1 MDDSSYRKEHLF
13 IGGDWVDPDSSDVIE
28 VISPSTEQ
36 VMGTVPDATTVDVDR
51 AVAAARSA
59 LTSGPWPA
67 MSPAERAD
75 IMSALS
81 GVLQARSTDIAQM
94 ITEQNGSPISWSIMG
109 QVFSS
114 TLALDYYA
122 DLTRT
127 YDFEERRDGMMGPVL
142 LRREPVGVVGAIV
155 PWNVPLFTTML
166 KLAPALAAGCTVV
179 LKPAPETPLDAYMLA
194 EAAMEAGLPP
204 GVLNI
209 VAAGREVGEHLVT
222 HPGVDKI
229 AFTGSTA
236 AGRRIAALCGEQLKR
251 CTLELGGKSAA
262 IICADADL
270 DATVAGLMSASLMN
284 NGQAC
289 VAQTRILVQRDRYDD
304 TVDALTAAIGNMV
317 VGDPMDPA
325 TEIGPLTSAR
335 QRDRVEGYISAG
347 RDEGASV
354 ALGGGRPSGMDRGW
368 YVEPT
373 VFTGVDNSMRI
384 AQEEIFGPV
393 LAVIPYTDESEA
405 IAIANDSPYGL
416 SGSVWSADNAR
427 ATDIARKIDTGT
439 VSVNGFMIEFCS
451 PFGGYK
457 DSGLGR
463 ELGPEGLSH
472 YLEMKSIMLLGGE

>member
-1 MDDSSYRKEHLF
+1 VDDSSYRKEHLF

-194 EAAMEAGLPP
+194 EAAIEAGLPP

-393 LAVIPYTDESEA
+393 LAVMPYADESEA